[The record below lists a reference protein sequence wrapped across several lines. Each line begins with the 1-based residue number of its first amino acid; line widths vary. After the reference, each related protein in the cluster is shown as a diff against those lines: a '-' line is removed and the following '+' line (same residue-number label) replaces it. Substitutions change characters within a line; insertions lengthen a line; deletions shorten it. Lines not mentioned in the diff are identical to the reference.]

1 MVIFLYTFVIVF
13 VALVVILGL
22 GGLLAGVGEET
33 EAEPEGAA
41 TAAMCTTQLLGR
53 GSDIAGGICDECAQT
68 NVLKFV
74 DTGEHKCYTVTTV
87 KCR

>member
-22 GGLLAGVGEET
+22 GGLLAGIGEEA
-33 EAEPEGAA
+33 EGEPEGAA

-53 GSDIAGGICDECAQT
+53 GSDIAEGICDED
-68 NVLKFV
+68 FV
-74 DTGEHKCYTVTTV
+74 IEQDMVYTYDSVNL
-87 KCR
+87 